1 MRAIC
6 VDDEVNALQLI
17 EALCRRLPQLDQVE
31 AFTSSAD
38 ALEWMHF
45 HPVDLVLL
53 DVDMP
58 GITGLEMAKIIQK
71 EYPDTAII
79 FLTGFPEFAVEA
91 FALHVAGYMLKPVSR
106 ERLLK
111 EVNHALEGRMPK
123 PRPKVEI
130 QTFGYFNLLVDGK
143 AVKFGRAKSKELL
156 AYLVDRQGSVVNRGQ
171 IFYTLWEDRPYD
183 RPMQKQLDVIIRNL
197 RNTLAECGAG
207 DILAMDGGSFRVV
220 PELFNCDL
228 YRFLNGEPEEIRQFR
243 GEYMSDYSWAEET
256 AGKLTMIKQNSEST
270 TTE

>member
-31 AFTSSAD
+31 AFASSAE
-38 ALEWMHF
+38 ALEWMRL

-106 ERLLK
+106 ERLSR
-111 EVNHALEGRMPK
+111 EVDHALEGRIVK
-123 PRPKVEI
+123 PRPRVEI

-143 AVKFGRAKSKELL
+143 AVKFGRAKSKEML
-156 AYLVDRQGSVVNRGQ
+156 AYLVDRQGNVVNRGQ

-183 RPMQKQLDVIIRNL
+183 RPMQKQLDVIVRNL
-197 RNTLAECGAG
+197 RNTLVECGAG

-220 PELFNCDL
+220 PEYFDCDL
-228 YRFLNGEPEEIRQFR
+228 YRFFSGEQDAVRQFR

-256 AGKLTMIKQNSEST
+256 AGKLTMLKQDYENGEQ
-270 TTE
+270 E

>member
-17 EALCRRLPQLDQVE
+17 EALCRRLPQLDDVK
-31 AFTSSAD
+31 AFSSSEE
-38 ALEWMHF
+38 ALEWMRL

-58 GITGLEMAKIIQK
+58 GISGLEMAKIIQN

-106 ERLLK
+106 ERLSQ
-111 EVNHALEGRMPK
+111 EVDHALEGRMPK
-123 PRPKVEI
+123 PHPKVEI

-143 AVKFGRAKSKELL
+143 TVNFGRAKSKEML
-156 AYLVDRQGSVVNRGQ
+156 AYLVDRKGGVVGRRQ

-207 DILAMDGGSFRVV
+207 DILAMDGGSFRVL
-220 PELFNCDL
+220 PEYFDCDL
-228 YRFLNGEPEEIRQFR
+228 YHFLNGEPDYIRQFN

-256 AGKLTMIKQNSEST
+256 AGSLAMIMLNNENAAK
-270 TTE
+270 